1 MFEKSKDEFWTFCE
15 ITGRKSSI
23 LYVPMAFLVLVMGIG
38 TILISMAKNLS
49 ETEANS
55 SFDLLANF
63 VATYTELTGL
73 GIMAFGLIGYF
84 VLTSRLYTKEKRRL
98 ERLY

>member
-1 MFEKSKDEFWTFCE
+1 MFEKLKDEFWTFCE
-15 ITGRKSSI
+15 ITDRKSSI
-23 LYVPMAFLVLVMGIG
+23 LYGPMAFLVLVMVIG
-38 TILISMAKNLS
+38 TILINMARNLS
-49 ETEANS
+49 ETKAAS

-73 GIMAFGLIGYF
+73 GIMVFGFIGYF
-84 VLTSRLYTKEKRRL
+84 VLTSHLYTKEKRRL